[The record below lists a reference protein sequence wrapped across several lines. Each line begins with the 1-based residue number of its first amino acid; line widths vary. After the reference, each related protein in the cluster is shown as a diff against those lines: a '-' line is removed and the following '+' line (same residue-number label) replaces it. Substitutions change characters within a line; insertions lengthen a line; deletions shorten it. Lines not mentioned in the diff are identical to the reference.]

1 MRKAFVKC
9 VRSVR
14 KEFLS
19 RIHEGKEYISVS
31 KQAGETARKPTVY
44 SYSTVSVVNVYILAH
59 PPD

>member
-31 KQAGETARKPTVY
+31 KQAGETWLSSPQF
-44 SYSTVSVVNVYILAH
+44 ILILQSLL
-59 PPD
+59 